1 MGHTR
6 SYILSIRVFLDTCN
20 GCYKNII
27 TINTLPEG
35 PLSKLVRKLQMPQVS
50 PFKTQTA
57 CNGCAYVLY
66 SPNDGYN
73 GYNGNNFNNG
83 YNGNNFN
90 NGYNGNN
97 FNNGNNCNNGNIMN
111 ETHIPELFS
120 FLISNGYTID
130 TGLTKLLNKN
140 EIKMNDDK
148 VLCFITYNT

>member
-83 YNGNNFN
+83 
-90 NGYNGNN
+90 
-97 FNNGNNCNNGNIMN
+97 NNCNNGNIMN